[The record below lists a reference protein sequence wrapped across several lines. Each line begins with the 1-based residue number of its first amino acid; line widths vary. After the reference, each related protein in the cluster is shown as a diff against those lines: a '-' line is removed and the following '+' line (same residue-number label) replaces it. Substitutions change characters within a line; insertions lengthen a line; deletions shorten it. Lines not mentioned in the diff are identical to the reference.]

1 MAHHQASASHAT
13 HEAAPKKKRAPA
25 GAKNLLPAVP
35 PAHPACGNER
45 DEMIRQTAYC
55 FYAARNYEDGHEL
68 EDWLLAEAQVDG
80 LSAPRVMNTEAA
92 A

>member
-1 MAHHQASASHAT
+1 
-13 HEAAPKKKRAPA
+13 
-25 GAKNLLPAVP
+25 
-35 PAHPACGNER
+35 
-45 DEMIRQTAYC
+45 MIRQTAYC